1 MEISWKHFVFLENF
15 RVLKFWYFLWSQ
27 ITWHY
32 ALCNLYSTTGSVSE
46 DDGADPKT
54 KISMFMEQHKT
65 KHILDNVKYA
75 VFALGSRAYP
85 HFCEFGHNVDYSLGN
100 LGADQIISCGEGDEL
115 SGQDESFHEWSQNCF
130 VVIYFYII

>member
-1 MEISWKHFVFLENF
+1 
-15 RVLKFWYFLWSQ
+15 
-27 ITWHY
+27 
-32 ALCNLYSTTGSVSE
+32 
-46 DDGADPKT
+46 
-54 KISMFMEQHKT
+54 MEQHKT

-115 SGQDESFHEWSQNCF
+115 SRQDESFHEWSQNCF
-130 VVIYFYII
+130 VVIYFYIIQPFSAWCPLKGHTYLNKPAADSCRFV